1 MDAQTDV
8 TRSWYCQVKEAADW
22 EILEFRAE
30 SFQRLFAP
38 PRREE
43 FDFVFQTIKAQE
55 T

>member
-1 MDAQTDV
+1 MVNFT
-8 TRSWYCQVKEAADW
+8 WYCQVGLAFGW

-43 FDFVFQTIKAQE
+43 FDSAFQTANV
-55 T
+55 